1 MFSGA
6 EILIIEDNLYVSLD
20 IASAIEEL
28 DGQVFGP
35 VDTVADTLE
44 MIECGSVA
52 AAVVDCELRG
62 RDSGPVVPSW
72 SPSAF
77 LS

>member
-35 VDTVADTLE
+35 VDTVADALE

-52 AAVVDCELRG
+52 AAVVDCELRDTT
-62 RDSGPVVPSW
+62 RARWCASR